1 MTWSPDKVIVAS
13 IAALAA
19 LYVGSCTYI
28 SESGQRNFKNVRA
41 GNSVDD
47 VLLAMGDP
55 SHVQQRGAKAPGGY
69 GESKCEASCAK
80 RLWYLN
86 RSSLMGE
93 AWSFEINEQ
102 GNVVGTAY
110 WMSP

>member
-1 MTWSPDKVIVAS
+1 MKWSLGKVIVAS

-19 LYVGSCTYI
+19 LYVGSTYI
-28 SESGQRNFKNVRA
+28 SESGQRSFKNVRA
-41 GNSVDD
+41 GDSVDD
-47 VLLAMGDP
+47 VLRTMGEP
-55 SHVQQRGAKAPGGY
+55 SHVQKRGAKAPDGY
-69 GESKCEASCAK
+69 EESKCEASCAK

-102 GNVVGTAY
+102 GSVVRTAY